1 MTNESDDR
9 DHQADGY
16 EEEEDDGDGDDVL
29 FSWEALQAYARE
41 EYEIDVEEDGWFAT
55 TVEWADTDRTQQVL
69 VSFFERD
76 DEDPWIVF
84 RSTVCRKDQLAPE
97 EALRHNDDLAVA
109 TLALTDDDTYELVY
123 SFPLEALTAALFDD
137 LLDQVAASAD
147 DLEEATTSA
156 DDY

>member
-1 MTNESDDR
+1 MANENDDQ
-9 DHQADGY
+9 DHRADGY
-16 EEEEDDGDGDDVL
+16 EDEDDDGDEL
-29 FSWEALQAYARE
+29 LSSWEAVQAYARE

-55 TVEWADTDRTQQVL
+55 TLEWADTPRTQQVL

-76 DEDPWIVF
+76 EDEEPWIVF
-84 RSTVCRKDQLAPE
+84 RSTVCRKDQLDPV

-109 TLALTDDDTYELVY
+109 TLALTEDDTYELVY
-123 SFPLEALTAALFDD
+123 SFPLESLTAALFDD
-137 LLDQVAASAD
+137 LLDQIAASAD